1 MNNFKWPSNNSSSQ
15 DQAGP
20 QGQQSSPRRNITCF
34 NCGKQGH
41 IARRVNGH
49 GSDQPSIQQQLEW
62 ENVAINS
69 ILSINNVTQPNNP
82 TLPQLIR
89 IPILI
94 FDIRTIEL
102 IDTGA
107 AA

>member
-1 MNNFKWPSNNSSSQ
+1 ML
-15 DQAGP
+15 D
-20 QGQQSSPRRNITCF
+20 
-34 NCGKQGH
+34 
-41 IARRVNGH
+41 GH